1 MKKTTILTILFLATY
16 TLFSQIAPDKY
27 YIQFT
32 DKNNSPFSIDN
43 PDEFLSQRAIA
54 RRNAQG
60 IQITLQDLP
69 VNHDYLS
76 GVAATGVTILNPTKW
91 FNGVTIYTTDSLALD
106 AIAALPYVA
115 NIRSSGNK
123 TVEEHTKPFFANES
137 IFPMVSQK
145 ISQKIGELDYG
156 SSYNQI
162 KMLNGVSLH
171 ESGFLGQ
178 GMIISVLDAGFRNVD
193 NLPVFD
199 SLWENGQI
207 LGTRDFVNPGTFV
220 FDYHSHGTSVL
231 STMGGFFSGQ
241 LIGTAPKASYYL
253 LRSEE
258 AAGKSPENIIEEYNW
273 VSAAEFADSVGT
285 DIINSSLGYTT
296 FDDPTQNHS
305 YEDMDGNTTPITIGA
320 DIAASKGILVVNSAG
335 NSGGASWHYIG
346 APADGDSVFTIGAV
360 TPDSILAGFSSHGP
374 TFDGRIKPNVVAQG
388 SPAWVA
394 NSDSNFANGYGT
406 SFSSPII
413 AGMCACLWQSHPNC
427 SNIDIINVLQLSG
440 SHYNNPDN
448 DFGYGI
454 PDFIKADDLLLI
466 QFPETTYKNNIVK
479 ISPNPFIDKV
489 IIVYQTENIGS
500 ILIEIF
506 DITGKQL
513 YSFNKELS
521 YSGNNLI
528 TINNIDYLV
537 SGTYIIKI
545 TSETNISTAKLIK
558 YIQM

>member
-1 MKKTTILTILFLATY
+1 MKKIFLLTTLILVTY

-32 DKNNSPFSIDN
+32 DKDNSPYSIDN
-43 PDEFLSQRAIA
+43 PAEFLSQRAIA

-60 IQITLQDLP
+60 IQISLQDIP
-69 VNHDYLS
+69 VNPEYIN

-91 FNGVTIYTTDSLALD
+91 FNGVTIYTTDSSALD

-115 NIRSSGNK
+115 NIRSSGK
-123 TVEEHTKPFFANES
+123 KAVKERIKPFFVNES
-137 IFPMVSQK
+137 FFPIVSQNVSQK
-145 ISQKIGELDYG
+145 SRELDYG
-156 SSYNQI
+156 PSYNQI
-162 KMLNGVSLH
+162 QMLNGVLLH
-171 ESGFLGQ
+171 ESGYLGE
-178 GMIISVLDAGFRNVD
+178 GIVISVLDAGFRNVD

-199 SLWENGQI
+199 SLWENDQI
-207 LGTRDFVNPGTFV
+207 LGARDFVNPGTFV
-220 FDYHSHGTSVL
+220 FDYHGHGTSVL
-231 STMGGFFSGQ
+231 STMGGNYPGQ

-258 AAGKSPENIIEEYNW
+258 AHGKSPENIIEEYNW

-296 FDDPTQNHS
+296 FDNPTQNHT

-335 NSGGASWHYIG
+335 NSGGVPWHYIG
-346 APADGDSVFTIGAV
+346 APADGDSVFSIGAV
-360 TPDSILAGFSSHGP
+360 SPDSMLAGFSSHGP
-374 TFDGRIKPNVVAQG
+374 TFDGRIKPNAVAQG
-388 SPAWVA
+388 SPAYVA
-394 NSDSNFANGYGT
+394 SSGGGFGDGYGT

-413 AGMCACLWQSHPNC
+413 AGMCACLWQSYSDC
-427 SNIDIINVLQLSG
+427 SNMDIINVLQQSG
-440 SHYNNPDN
+440 SHYNDPDN

-454 PDFIKADDLLLI
+454 PDFIKANDLLSI

-479 ISPNPFIDKV
+479 ISPNPFSNEV
-489 IIVYQTENIGS
+489 IIVYQTKNTGS
-500 ILIEIF
+500 VLIEIF
-506 DITGKQL
+506 DITGKKL
-513 YSFNKELS
+513 YSFNKELFN
-521 YSGNNLI
+521 SGNNTI
-528 TINNIDYLV
+528 TINNIDDLV

-545 TSETNISTAKLIK
+545 TSETNISTAKIIK